1 MKILIIEDEYRTALD
16 LQATLFELEPEAMF
30 LPVIDTV
37 AAAVRFFQTQPPPDL
52 AFFDVQLADGSSF
65 DVFEEVEVKCPVVF
79 CTAFDE
85 YALQAFQTNGIDYVL
100 KPFDRSAIARALD
113 KVRRLE
119 NYFQHR
125 VAGERLPAG
134 IRPAARKSTFLVSQR
149 DRLLPIAAEDVA
161 YFHIEHEVTFLHT
174 FDGRRF
180 VVNFT
185 LEELEQSLDPDQ
197 FYRANRQF
205 LVNFKAVQE
214 VQQYFARK
222 LLLKLNVN
230 TRDALVVS
238 KAKAGDFLRW
248 MERM

>member
-1 MKILIIEDEYRTALD
+1 M
-16 LQATLFELEPEAMF
+16 
-30 LPVIDTV
+30 
-37 AAAVRFFQTQPPPDL
+37 
-52 AFFDVQLADGSSF
+52 
-65 DVFEEVEVKCPVVF
+65 
-79 CTAFDE
+79 
-85 YALQAFQTNGIDYVL
+85 
-100 KPFDRSAIARALD
+100 
-113 KVRRLE
+113 
-119 NYFQHR
+119 
-125 VAGERLPAG
+125 
-134 IRPAARKSTFLVSQR
+134 
-149 DRLLPIAAEDVA
+149 
-161 YFHIEHEVTFLHT
+161 
-174 FDGRRF
+174 
-180 VVNFT
+180 NFT

>member
-16 LQATLFELEPEAMF
+16 LQATLFELEPDAMF

-37 AAAVRFFQTQPPPDL
+37 AAAVRFFQTQAPPDL
-52 AFFDVQLADGSSF
+52 AFFDVQLADGVSF
-65 DVFEEVEVKCPVVF
+65 DVFEEAEVKCPVVF

-100 KPFDRSAIARALD
+100 KPFDRTAIARALD

-125 VAGERLPAG
+125 VSGERLPAG
-134 IRPAARKSTFLVSQR
+134 IRPATRKSTFLVSQR

-180 VVNFT
+180 IVSFT

-205 LVNFKAVQE
+205 LVNFRAVQE

-222 LLLKLNVN
+222 LLLKLNVS

-248 MERM
+248 MERI

>member
-1 MKILIIEDEYRTALD
+1 MKILIVEDEQRTSLD
-16 LQATLFELEPEAMF
+16 LQATLFELEPNAVF
-30 LPVIDTV
+30 LPILDTV
-37 AAAVRFFQTQPPPDL
+37 EATVRFFQTQPAPDL

-65 DVFEEVEVKCPVVF
+65 DIFEEVEVPCPVVF

-85 YALQAFQTNGIDYVL
+85 YALQAFQTNGVDYVL
-100 KPFDRSAIARALD
+100 KPFDRAAIERALE

-119 NYFQHR
+119 NYFQKR
-125 VAGERLPAG
+125 PPQAGFADTF
-134 IRPAARKSTFLVSQR
+134 RPAATKSTFLVSHR
-149 DRLLPIAAEDVA
+149 DRLVPVGTEDIA

-180 VVNFT
+180 SVNYT
-185 LEELEQSLDPDQ
+185 LEELEQQLDNGH

-205 LVNFKAVQE
+205 LVNVRAVQE

-222 LLLKLNVN
+222 LLLKLGIA
-230 TRDALVVS
+230 TREPVVVS

-248 MERM
+248 MERR